1 LKKKIF
7 FIMKINLRKD
17 ARTYG
22 QKVIFKMGGGKS

>member
-1 LKKKIF
+1 
-7 FIMKINLRKD
+7 MKINLRKD